1 MYFSKQYWTFWL
13 EHLLYIL
20 GITDLVSIYKHE
32 GPKKKKTPL
41 HIKRVKKQKNV
52 INSYFYDFTQK
63 WVISL
68 PISQSH
74 TKMTCHKKD
83 VVFGEEEIGISGT

>member
-1 MYFSKQYWTFWL
+1 L
-13 EHLLYIL
+13 EHLLHIL
-20 GITDLVSIYKHE
+20 GITNLVSIYKHE
-32 GPKKKKTPL
+32 GPKKKTPL
-41 HIKRVKKQKNV
+41 HIKWVKIKNV

-63 WVISL
+63 RVISL

-74 TKMTCHKKD
+74 TEMTCHKKD